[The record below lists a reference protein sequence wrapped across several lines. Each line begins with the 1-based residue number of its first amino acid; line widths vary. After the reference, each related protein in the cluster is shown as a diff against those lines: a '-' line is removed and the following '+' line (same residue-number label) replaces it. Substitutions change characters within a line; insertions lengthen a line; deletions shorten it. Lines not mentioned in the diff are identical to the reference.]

1 MRSHTAALIVMA
13 STARIPLLTRLV
25 TLLTSEPHVEAA
37 TVGGVRVTLV
47 RPRADEAR
55 GTIVFLNGGTR
66 LGCNHPAVQRLV
78 RGMGRAGCLV
88 VAPELPGLKD
98 GELTPATLDAAVEA
112 SAAAAATAPSEQIV
126 LFGVS
131 AGASLAL
138 LAAADPALEGHVS
151 TVVAIAPW
159 AELDPIVR
167 LATTG
172 FYDGAPRDTTQ
183 LVQHFVA
190 SSLRA
195 AAGLD
200 RRAVDDLLAN
210 RDPKHFDPLRA
221 ALPMEVDAVLEQFS
235 PLRAADRLDMPV
247 ELVSASDDGYFPLAE
262 AEKLAAALPRA
273 RLTVTSLLDHVRL
286 RPSARVRDL
295 VHFTRFTARSFG
307 AAVGATK
314 KQRRVAQPLRF
325 LTVGAGGYAVG
336 LLAFAVLYA
345 DGAPYAAASGAA
357 YLFANAL
364 MYVGNRY
371 FTFRLGHAGFWRAY
385 ARYLTVGLLV
395 AVVNAALL
403 SVLVET
409 TGVDARVGQA
419 VSLLLLAPFA
429 FALFKRW
436 TFRLG
441 PA

>member
-1 MRSHTAALIVMA
+1 MA

-25 TLLTSEPHVEAA
+25 TLLTYEPSVEAA
-37 TVGGVRVTLV
+37 SVGGVRATLV

-66 LGCNHPAVQRLV
+66 LGCDHPAVQRLV

-98 GELTPATLDAAVEA
+98 GELTPATLGAAVEA
-112 SAAAAATAPSEQIV
+112 AAAAAGTAPSGQIV

-138 LAAADPALEGHVS
+138 LAAADPALEGRVS

-167 LATTG
+167 MATTG
-172 FYDGAPRDTTQ
+172 FYDGAPRETTP
-183 LVQHFVA
+183 LVRHFVA

-195 AAGLD
+195 AAGQGHD
-200 RRAVDDLLAN
+200 RGAVGELLAN
-210 RDPKHFDPLRA
+210 RDPHRFDALRAALPTEVDGVLQQLSPLRA
-221 ALPMEVDAVLEQFS
+221 AL
-235 PLRAADRLDMPV
+235 RLDMSV
-247 ELVSASDDGYFPLAE
+247 ELVSAADDGYFPLAE
-262 AEKLAAALPRA
+262 AEKLAAVLPHA

-295 VHFTRFTARSFG
+295 VRFTRFTARSFG
-307 AAVGATK
+307 AAVGVTK

-325 LTVGAGGYAVG
+325 LTVGAGGYVVG

-345 DGAPYAAASGAA
+345 AGAPYAGASGAA

-371 FTFRLGHAGFWRAY
+371 FTFRLGHAGFWKAY
-385 ARYLTVGLLV
+385 ARYLAVGVLV

-409 TGVDARVGQA
+409 TGVDAWVGQA

>member
-1 MRSHTAALIVMA
+1 VRPHSAALIVMA
-13 STARIPLLTRLV
+13 STARIPLLTPLIR
-25 TLLTSEPHVEAA
+25 LLTEEPRVEAA
-37 TVGGVRVTLV
+37 IVGGVRVTLV
-47 RPRADEAR
+47 QPRADEAR

-112 SAAAAATAPSEQIV
+112 AAAAAATAPTGQIV
-126 LFGVS
+126 LVGVS

-138 LAAADPALEGHVS
+138 LAAADPALEGRVS
-151 TVVAIAPW
+151 KVVAIAPW
-159 AELDPIVR
+159 AELEAIVR
-167 LATTG
+167 MATTG
-172 FYDGAPRDTTQ
+172 FYDGAPRETTP
-183 LVQHFVA
+183 LVRHFVA

-195 AAGLD
+195 AAGPD
-200 RRAVDDLLAN
+200 CRAVDDLLAN
-210 RDPKHFDPLRA
+210 RDPQHFDALRA
-221 ALPMEVDAVLEQFS
+221 DLPTEIDAVLEQLS
-235 PLRAADRLDMPV
+235 PLGAAGRLDMSV
-247 ELVSASDDGYFPLAE
+247 ELVSAADDGYFPLAE
-262 AEKLAAALPRA
+262 AEKLAAVLPHA

-286 RPSARVRDL
+286 RPSARMRDIVR
-295 VHFTRFTARSFG
+295 FTRFTARSFG
-307 AAVGATK
+307 AAVGAPK

-325 LTVGAGGYAVG
+325 LTVGAGGYAIG

-345 DGAPYAAASGAA
+345 AGAPYAGASGAA

-371 FTFRLGHAGFWRAY
+371 FTFRLGHAGFWKAY
-385 ARYLTVGLLV
+385 ARYLTVGVLV

-429 FALFKRW
+429 FAVFKRW

-441 PA
+441 HA